1 MRFILDQDDPPLA
14 LTLKPEWWVVGS
26 DPDEYLDV
34 RTKLFTVTFLPAEKT
49 GTTDK
54 VYVEQR
60 ITFVRT
66 PKGKSD
72 EYSGAYMFIELNRP
86 NGNNA
91 ESSEIRLSVEEAL
104 RLCSNYKVAA

>member
-26 DPDEYLDV
+26 DPDEYLDI
-34 RTKLFTVTFLPAEKT
+34 RTTLFTI
-49 GTTDK
+49 TDK

-60 ITFVRT
+60 ITFVRE

-72 EYSGAYMFIELNRP
+72 EYSGAYMFIELNDLD
-86 NGNNA
+86 GVHK